1 MGATNN
7 KLNLKAVAAKVGSVP
22 SARKGGAGKKDTD
35 ALSFFGG
42 FKEVAELVLKFPEV
56 TADDLQENIGRLYLK
71 KTILTNALGRRELS
85 ETKNVDCFRLTGDY
99 EFKYVGTADNLSD
112 PMLGTKCAASSVPVE
127 YWILDDEDMGVGID
141 ERWEWTGK
149 VQVERVKF
157 TTSAPMT
164 LKQPVYREMWSL
176 RELAAYAAPIDVVVD
191 HLSRVHSAVAVA
203 RLSAEV
209 LLEM

>member
-22 SARKGGAGKKDTD
+22 SARKGGTGKKDTD

-112 PMLGTKCAASSVPVE
+112 PMQALSAREFEIFRMLVDGVELNRIATTLNISLKTVANYQTSIKQKLEINTPVE
-127 YWILDDEDMGVGID
+127 MV
-141 ERWEWTGK
+141 R
-149 VQVERVKF
+149 
-157 TTSAPMT
+157 
-164 LKQPVYREMWSL
+164 
-176 RELAAYAAPIDVVVD
+176 LAIRCG
-191 HLSRVHSAVAVA
+191 LI
-203 RLSAEV
+203 EG
-209 LLEM
+209 

>member
-7 KLNLKAVAAKVGSVP
+7 KLNLRAVAAKVGSVP
-22 SARKGGAGKKDTD
+22 SARKGGSGKKDVD
-35 ALSFFGG
+35 ALTFFGG
-42 FKEVAELVLKFPEV
+42 FKEVAKLVLEFPEV

-85 ETKNVDCFRLTGDY
+85 ETKNVDCFRLTGDL
-99 EFKYVGTADNLSD
+99 EFKYVGTSDLSD
-112 PMLGTKCAASSVPVE
+112 PMLGTKCAASLVPAE
-127 YWILDDEDMGVGID
+127 YWILDDEGTGVD
-141 ERWEWTGK
+141 VNELWEWTGK

-157 TTSAPMT
+157 TTSVPMT

-191 HLSRVHSAVAVA
+191 HLSRVHSVVAVA

-209 LLEM
+209 LLDL